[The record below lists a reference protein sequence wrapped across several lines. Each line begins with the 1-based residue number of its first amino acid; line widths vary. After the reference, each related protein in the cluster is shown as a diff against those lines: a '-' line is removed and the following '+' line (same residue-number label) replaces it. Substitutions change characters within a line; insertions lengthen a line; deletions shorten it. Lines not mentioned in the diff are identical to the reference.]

1 MYVCERTAKPS
12 SENGVER
19 GRRRTG
25 RSEDRWETGE
35 SGGGGGGGI
44 RNRGARWAWGGG
56 KGAAGSAGRVLYRL
70 RRGRRVYLRT
80 VCAPLRRCV
89 RVVPYSRPGE
99 MRSTGRVRRRRRTSR
114 PKRRPAGLLVVVG
127 KTRNSGFSRRRFFP
141 PANGRRRHFPPR
153 IGLVAGKTWLP
164 GVFSPV
170 ARETIISDSTVET
183 SCCVIIRFFFS
194 TIVR

>member
-1 MYVCERTAKPS
+1 MSREQERCANGRGEGDARTRSDGTTGHYGDENGIRNETRRIRCWRTADVTRTVDAETGRCVRVRKAKPS

-35 SGGGGGGGI
+35 SGGGGGGI

-99 MRSTGRVRRRRRTSR
+99 MRSTGRV
-114 PKRRPAGLLVVVG
+114 AAAAADAD
-127 KTRNSGFSRRRFFP
+127 F
-141 PANGRRRHFPPR
+141 
-153 IGLVAGKTWLP
+153 
-164 GVFSPV
+164 
-170 ARETIISDSTVET
+170 
-183 SCCVIIRFFFS
+183 
-194 TIVR
+194 